1 MRYYLLGLFVA
12 ITLVL
17 CVAGFRGQKTE
28 RRPIEIFDDM
38 SRQQKV
44 KYQKPSEFFSDG
56 RAARMP
62 ISGTVPASIQQ
73 FDDEYY
79 LTGAIGNQWGDGMPK
94 GVSVTPKLMALGK
107 EKFEVNCRV
116 CHGST
121 GMGNGIVTQ
130 YGLAGVANLTDD
142 RIRTMADGE
151 IFNTISKGKGQMMGY
166 GGNVPVS
173 DRWAIICYVRALQHS
188 QKASLGEVPETER
201 EKLLKK

>member
-12 ITLVL
+12 VTVVL

-28 RRPIEIFDDM
+28 RTPIEIFDDM
-38 SRQQKV
+38 DRQQKV

-62 ISGTVPASIQQ
+62 ITGTVPASIKN
-73 FDDEYY
+73 FDDDYY

-94 GVSVTPKLMALGK
+94 SVEVSPKLMALGK
-107 EKFEVNCRV
+107 EKYEINCRV
-116 CHGST
+116 CHGSV
-121 GMGNGIVTQ
+121 GSGNGIVTQ
-130 YGLAGVANLTDD
+130 YGLAGVANLHDE
-142 RIRTMADGE
+142 RLRTMADGE

-166 GGNVPVS
+166 AGNVPVS
-173 DRWAIICYVRALQHS
+173 DRWAIVAYVRALQRS
-188 QKASLGEVPETER
+188 QKAALSDVPENER